1 MAVVVA
7 VALLSAAALG
17 YEILLIRLFSIIL
30 WHHFAFMII
39 SLALLG
45 VGASGTFLVFARR
58 WLEPR
63 FHRAFAGFAAAF
75 GISAVACFALARRVP
90 FNPLEVVWDLGQ
102 QAALL
107 QIYLLLALP
116 FFCAATC
123 VGLALS

>member
-75 GISAVACFALARRVP
+75 GLSAVACFAL
-90 FNPLEVVWDLGQ
+90 
-102 QAALL
+102 
-107 QIYLLLALP
+107 
-116 FFCAATC
+116 
-123 VGLALS
+123 

>member
-45 VGASGTFLVFARR
+45 IGAGGTALALGRT

-63 FHRAFAGFAAAF
+63 FAAALPACPFAGDS
-75 GISAVACFALARRVP
+75 G
-90 FNPLEVVWDLGQ
+90 G
-102 QAALL
+102 
-107 QIYLLLALP
+107 
-116 FFCAATC
+116 
-123 VGLALS
+123 